1 MLDPPENSLE
11 LTPPSCGR
19 PVVLAKDQGQVL
31 QIPTDLV
38 RGRGRG

>member
-19 PVVLAKDQGQVL
+19 PVVLAEDQVL
-31 QIPTDLV
+31 QIQTDLA
-38 RGRGRG
+38 RGQGRG